1 MISENINLHKSR
13 TPVRIPLSV
22 VRMVVDPTGEGEA
35 APSTTSLGREVIKC
49 PQCGYRELEVSMH
62 MHNVPY
68 FGNVVMEVGRCPS
81 CGFLY
86 RDIYVAE
93 YGERKRFEVKVSRE
107 FGDYLLIKSSSATV
121 IIPELGIE
129 ITPGPAALGYITTAR
144 GILERVLE
152 VLLLVCTEAS
162 EECKSKLEEV
172 KKALEGE
179 LEFTLIVDDPLGKSL
194 VVQLGEHNKARSRQP
209 PQHKDLSTAVQ
220 RP

>member
-1 MISENINLHKSR
+1 MLVGPAGGGE
-13 TPVRIPLSV
+13 V
-22 VRMVVDPTGEGEA
+22 V
-35 APSTTSLGREVIKC
+35 PSTTLLGKEIIRC
-49 PQCGYRELEVSMH
+49 PQCGYGNLEVSIY

-68 FGNVVMEVGRCPS
+68 FGNVIMEVGRCPS

-93 YGERKRFEVKVSRE
+93 YGESRRFEVRVSKE
-107 FGDYLLIKSSSATV
+107 FGNYLLIKSSSATV

-152 VLLLVCTEAS
+152 VLSLVCAEAS
-162 EECKSKLEEV
+162 EECKSKMEEV
-172 KKALEGE
+172 RKALEGE

-194 VVQLGEHNKARSRQP
+194 VVQLRERDKARS
-209 PQHKDLSTAVQ
+209 LIE
-220 RP
+220 